1 MKTMYVFPA
10 VFERE
15 ENGYSVYFPDIS
27 GCYTS
32 GKTLDEAMSMAED
45 ALCLMLYDME
55 EDKKEIPTPSSIEQI
70 KDNIGARDFVSL
82 IKCDTMA
89 YRKFY
94 KEKSVRKTLTIPAWL
109 NDMALKNQINFSQ
122 ILQAAL
128 KRELGVE

>member
-10 VFERE
+10 VFEQE

-32 GKTLDEAMSMAED
+32 GKTLEEAMNMAED

-55 EDKKEIPTPSSIEQI
+55 EDKREIPNPSSIEQI
-70 KDNIGARDFVSL
+70 KDNIRANDFVSL
-82 IKCDTMA
+82 IKCDTMV

-109 NDMALKNQINFSQ
+109 NDMAIKNQVNFSQ